1 MESQNHSLKIDC
13 LNNWIF
19 CNHCR
24 GDLFLDIMEENDNP
38 DLQAKQQ
45 EFYEEV
51 IGIVSKFFKKDK
63 QLKQK
68 RNQPDDYEEHKVQ

>member
-1 MESQNHSLKIDC
+1 
-13 LNNWIF
+13 
-19 CNHCR
+19 
-24 GDLFLDIMEENDNP
+24 MEENDNP